1 METSTLNGANGTR
14 AHGIVPLSMK
24 EIELVAGGKA
34 AEMPQSVWDR
44 LIGWIEG
51 LFSSPPSGS
60 GRFTITGDQLIILQQ
75 ACIDSGG
82 NFHTEINAGSGGF
95 VLRLG
100 GVEAEGAS
108 LRISCTR
115 P

>member
-60 GRFTITGDQLIILQQ
+60 GRFTITGDQLITLQQ
-75 ACIDSGG
+75 ACLDAGG
-82 NFHTEINAGSGGF
+82 NFSAEVNSGSGGF
-95 VLRLG
+95 VLRLAG
-100 GVEAEGAS
+100 GEVEGAT
-108 LRISCTR
+108 LRITCTR